1 MNKGK
6 ISKTINLLMHQNLY
20 VVNNGTKE
28 KPDFV
33 VGGTELL
40 NKELTKLFS
49 LYGVVSSFITSE
61 DEGKYFIINTDKLD
75 EIEKGSVVYLLNTYP
90 EDIHLFTD
98 KNGDE
103 VWIDADDVDRKK

>member
-1 MNKGK
+1 MNKEK
-6 ISKTINLLMHQNLY
+6 LSKTISLLMHQNLC

-49 LYGVVSSFITSE
+49 LYGVSMQSEPFVSLIEWIKNHKHSE
-61 DEGKYFIINTDKLD
+61 KLYRETPECIVKYYLKEIN
-75 EIEKGSVVYLLNTYP
+75 GY
-90 EDIHLFTD
+90 
-98 KNGDE
+98 
-103 VWIDADDVDRKK
+103 

>member
-1 MNKGK
+1 MNKEK
-6 ISKTINLLMHQNLY
+6 LSKTINLLIHQNLC

-49 LYGVVSSFITSE
+49 LYGVGCSLPTEKEIAIEAERRHPYKKHFVDYSNGMNEGFI
-61 DEGKYFIINTDKLD
+61 DGTDFVL
-75 EIEKGSVVYLLNTYP
+75 EAI
-90 EDIHLFTD
+90 
-98 KNGDE
+98 
-103 VWIDADDVDRKK
+103 KKTK